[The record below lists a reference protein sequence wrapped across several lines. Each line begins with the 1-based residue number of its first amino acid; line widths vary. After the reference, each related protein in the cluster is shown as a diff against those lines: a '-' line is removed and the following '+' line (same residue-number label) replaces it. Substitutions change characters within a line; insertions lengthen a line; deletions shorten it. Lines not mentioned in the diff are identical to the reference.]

1 MLSRR
6 LLFASLLP
14 VLGVFVAYADD
25 APEKPPAVFES
36 LFPVPSGTN
45 GFEEVVR
52 AGERLREAKAA
63 QPRASEFTLTKKRL
77 FLADPACQDA
87 LTMLRQGLAKPITIP
102 TQDLS
107 NSATISPF
115 ALLRAL
121 ARLLAVEIYVCFAD
135 GRNDAAI
142 VTVDQVLKLT
152 YSMKSINT
160 VWGLVAGAMDSTVLT
175 ALLQKR
181 DGWRVRDCQRVQ
193 QIAQKWLAQPNP
205 AIASLSV
212 ERDLALKMVA
222 DYREQWDNLAE
233 QLEYHYATEEDEP
246 DTPESLQAE
255 EYAKSLRT
263 DPVLR
268 ARVLG
273 EMASLINAHFDR
285 AYALMNNPT
294 GRMTLDIPPAT
305 SANWHPI
312 TLALQ
317 GVVLLDAGMIIQ
329 RDVEN
334 QLQLQLLLLH
344 AAIRRY
350 RWEND
355 RLPKTL
361 VELKL
366 PTNTIVDP
374 FTAKPLLYEPEPTGT
389 KYRLASA
396 GALTPG
402 EEGKPDTRESFALP
416 REIRKP

>member
-6 LLFASLLP
+6 LLFASFFP
-14 VLGVFVAYADD
+14 VLGAFVAHADD
-25 APEKPPAVFES
+25 TPEKPPAVFES
-36 LFPVPSGTN
+36 LFPVPTGTN
-45 GFEEVVR
+45 GFEEVIR
-52 AGERLREAKAA
+52 AGEWLREAKAV

-87 LTMLRQGLAKPITIP
+87 LAMLRQGLTKPISIP
-102 TQDLS
+102 TGGVV
-107 NSATISPF
+107 SASPF
-115 ALLRAL
+115 AMLRAM
-121 ARLLAVEIYVCFAD
+121 ARLLAVDIYVSFAD
-135 GRNDAAI
+135 GRNDTAI
-142 VTVDQVLKLT
+142 ATVDQVLKLT

-160 VWGLVAGAMDSTVLT
+160 VWGMVAGAMDSIVLT
-175 ALLQKR
+175 TLLQQR

-205 AIASLSV
+205 AIASLSA
-212 ERDLALKMVA
+212 ERDLALKMVV

-255 EYAKSLRT
+255 EYAKSLRA

-273 EMASLINAHFDR
+273 EMASMINARFDH

-294 GRMTLDIPPAT
+294 GRMTLNIPPVP

-329 RDVEN
+329 RGVEN
-334 QLQLQLLLLH
+334 QLQLQFLLVH

-361 VELKL
+361 VDL
-366 PTNTIVDP
+366 PLPATRTTDP
-374 FTAKPLLYEPEPTGT
+374 FTTKPLLYEPEPTGT

-396 GALTPG
+396 GALAPG
-402 EEGKPDTRESFALP
+402 EEGKPDTREPFALP